1 MADESLFKNRFRGF
15 YYALKGAFL
24 LLRTEKSI
32 QVQFF
37 IALFI
42 TAAGFYFEITP
53 LEWMAQIL
61 AIGLVMGIEGV
72 NTAIEKMADYIQPR
86 QDPRIGFIKD
96 ISAGAVMWAA
106 IAAVI
111 VGLIIYIPRIF

>member
-1 MADESLFKNRFRGF
+1 MAEESFFKDRFLGF

-32 QVQFF
+32 QIQFF
-37 IALFI
+37 IALAV
-42 TAAGFYFEITP
+42 TAAGFYFGISAV
-53 LEWMAQIL
+53 EWMVQTL

-72 NTAIEKMADYIQPR
+72 NTAVEKMADYIQPR

-96 ISAGAVMWAA
+96 VSAGAVMWAA
-106 IAAVI
+106 IAAVA
-111 VGLIIYIPRIF
+111 VGLIIYVPRIF